1 MKATTDKRN
10 RMKGGIRRR
19 GEHGKWS
26 FTIDLG
32 VQPAQRCQACNERQ
46 WLARKRLT
54 TCPKCGGELRE
65 THERRQ
71 QVEGGFETR
80 AAALKARTKA
90 LHELGQGTHIQ
101 RDNIT
106 LGEWLTSEWLPS
118 LEIGKLRETTRASY
132 TSHVTHHLAPTKL
145 GAVPLQELSRER
157 IAAHYAELLR
167 NGRQDGSRDEE
178 GTLKPLTGST
188 VRRIHATLHRALRDA
203 VRSHLLPLNPADD
216 IELPSANGGE
226 RKLMAWD
233 SRQLRT
239 FLTKVRDDRLSA
251 LWLTYA
257 TTGARRGELL
267 GLTWDD
273 IDLEAARLTIRRA
286 HVEVAGGIVESLPK
300 TASGARTIELDQ
312 ATLAALKAHHK
323 AQLVE
328 RLAAGPRWQETGH
341 VFVDEHGQPL
351 APGVVSKRF
360 TALVKASGLPRISL
374 HGLRHTYVTIALLE
388 LGLPTSMVSKR
399 VGHANEGVTLTLYSE
414 WMPRHDHEAAA
425 AVAGLVVPQG
435 F

>member
-1 MKATTDKRN
+1 MSTIDKMR
-10 RMKGGIRRR
+10 GGIRRR

-32 VQPAQRCQACNERQ
+32 IQPAQRCTSCG
-46 WLARKRLT
+46 ARSWVDRKAKA
-54 TCPKCGGELRE
+54 TCPKCGGALRE
-65 THERRQ
+65 TRERRQ
-71 QVEGGFETR
+71 QQVGGFETR
-80 AAALKARTKA
+80 AAAVKARAKA
-90 LHELGQGTHIQ
+90 LHELGQGTHVV

-106 LGEWLTSEWLPS
+106 LGEWLTDEWLPS
-118 LEIGKLRETTRASY
+118 LAIGKLRETTRASY
-132 TSHVTHHLAPTKL
+132 ASHVAHHLAPTQL
-145 GAVPLQELSRER
+145 GTVPLQELTRER
-157 IAAHYAELLR
+157 IAAHYAELLE
-167 NGRQDGSRDEE
+167 NGRQDGSRDAT
-178 GTLKPLTGST
+178 GALKPLSGST
-188 VRRIHATLHRALRDA
+188 VRRVHATLHRALRDA

-216 IELPSANGGE
+216 IELPSANGAK

-233 SRQLRT
+233 SKQLRT
-239 FLTKVRDDRLSA
+239 FLESVREDRLYA

-267 GLTWDD
+267 GLSWDD

-312 ATLAALKAHHK
+312 ATVAALKAHHK

-351 APGVVSKRF
+351 APGVVSRLF

-399 VGHANEGVTLTLYSE
+399 VGHANEAVTLALYSE
-414 WMPRHDHEAAA
+414 WMPRHDKEAAA
-425 AVAGLVVPQG
+425 AVASLVVPQG